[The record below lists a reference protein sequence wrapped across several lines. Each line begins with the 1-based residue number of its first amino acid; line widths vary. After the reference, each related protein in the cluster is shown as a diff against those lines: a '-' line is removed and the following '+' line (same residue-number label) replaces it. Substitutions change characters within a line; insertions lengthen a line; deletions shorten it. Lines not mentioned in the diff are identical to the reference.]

1 MGLIIIV
8 NSLLMSLNPWSNI
21 DWGASQDSAKTNALV
36 ASTNR
41 VFIVLA
47 WAGAAISLL
56 VAAMLIANKN
66 KKKRTDGKDRLV
78 HTFIIILCISGAV
91 TIVSTIMAVVESI

>member
-1 MGLIIIV
+1 MSLWIIV

-21 DWGASQDSAKTNALV
+21 DWGAEQDAAKTNSLV

-41 VFIVLA
+41 VFITLA
-47 WAGAAISLL
+47 WTGAAISI
-56 VAAMLIANKN
+56 LIAAILIMKRD

-91 TIVSTIMAVVESI
+91 TIVSTIMAIAESI